1 VTSALHYMEIHEL
14 ARRIHTRDISPVE
27 VVEHQFD
34 RIRALDP
41 ALHAFSVMME
51 ERAMQDAKDAEVS
64 IARGEYRGPLHGVPL
79 ALKDIFDIQHYATM
93 AGMPLRKA
101 TIAAQNATVMD
112 RLTAAGAVIV
122 GKCQMT
128 EGAFAIHHPDIEE
141 PLNPWHAGVWP
152 GASSSGSGI
161 ATSAGLC
168 FGSLGTDTGGSV
180 RFPCAATGLTGLK
193 PTWGRVSRFGC
204 FPFAETLDHIGPL
217 ARCAQDTLLLFNT
230 IKGRDDR
237 DSTSFSV
244 GLENPQHLPLM
255 ILNGLRVGVD
265 EHWINEGVD
274 DDIRVSVGQLID
286 LLRQHGAE
294 IVPVSVPETYD
305 VSSQW
310 ERHAGIQAAL
320 YHSEMYEA
328 HTQQYG
334 PALARLIETG
344 RSLTAMDYQRILLA
358 ARRFTGEMGVLLG
371 SIDCLLAPVQPYA
384 APTFER
390 LADLA
395 NDPEANRRLI
405 QFTSPFNVSG
415 HPSLSL
421 PVETTKS
428 GLPLGAQIIG
438 QKCSD
443 ERLCQIGIAIQS
455 CSNWHRKHPLA

>member
-1 VTSALHYMEIHEL
+1 MTSALHYMEIHEL
-14 ARRIHTRDISPVE
+14 ALRIHARDISPVE
-27 VVEHQFD
+27 VAEHQFD

-51 ERAMQDAKDAEVS
+51 ERAMQDAKEAEAS
-64 IARGEYRGPLHGVPL
+64 IARGDYRGPLHGVPL
-79 ALKDIFDIQHYATM
+79 ALKDIFDIQDYATM
-93 AGMPLRKA
+93 AGMPLRKD
-101 TIAAQNATVMD
+101 TIALQNASVVD
-112 RLTAAGAVIV
+112 RLAGAGAVII

-168 FGSLGTDTGGSV
+168 FASLGTDTGGSV
-180 RFPCAATGLTGLK
+180 RFPCAANGLTGLK

-204 FPFAETLDHIGPL
+204 FPFADTLDHIGPL
-217 ARCAQDTLLLFNT
+217 ARSAQDTLLLFNT

-237 DSTSFSV
+237 DPTSFSV
-244 GLENPQHLPLM
+244 RLEHQQDSSAM
-255 ILNGLRVGVD
+255 TLNGLRVGVD

-274 DDIRVSVGQLID
+274 DDIRVSVGMLID
-286 LLRQHGAE
+286 LLRQQGAE
-294 IVPVSVPETYD
+294 IVPVSVPDTYD

-310 ERHAGIQAAL
+310 EQHAGIQAAL
-320 YHSEMYEA
+320 NHGETYDV

-344 RSLTAMDYQRILLA
+344 RLLTAIDYQRIVLA
-358 ARRFTGEMGVLLG
+358 ARRFTGEMDALLA
-371 SIDCLLAPVQPYA
+371 SVDCLLAPVQPYA

-421 PVETTKS
+421 PVETTKT
-428 GLPLGAQIIG
+428 GLPIGAQIIG
-438 QKCSD
+438 QKCSE

-455 CSNWHRKHPLA
+455 CSNWHRKHPCP